1 MNDLANS
8 CKKMSNYFQ
17 VSKQYYRFIIC
28 ININKI
34 ENKILI
40 LIIKKKMKMMIII
53 IMKFFRRCKRYNK

>member
-1 MNDLANS
+1 MNDLANF
-8 CKKMSNYFQ
+8 CKKISNYFQ
-17 VSKQYYRFIIC
+17 VSKQYYRFILC

-40 LIIKKKMKMMIII
+40 LIMKKKMKMMIII